1 MGLTLFTCLS
11 GSDPVYRP
19 CLSCLS
25 QHLARGTVS
34 TLHNDV
40 TVPVGDEAVVGDAA
54 VRAFGVELVVAVA
67 TIDEV
72 VTIAAD
78 EHIVS
83 TAAVVVVVAS
93 CTRYIVE
100 SRRLRD

>member
-40 TVPVGDEAVVGDAA
+40 AVPVGNEAVVGDRCCRGSGRCQLYQ
-54 VRAFGVELVVAVA
+54 VYSRVPQVA
-67 TIDEV
+67 
-72 VTIAAD
+72 
-78 EHIVS
+78 
-83 TAAVVVVVAS
+83 
-93 CTRYIVE
+93 
-100 SRRLRD
+100 